1 MKPSG
6 WGGTVLVKTG
16 GDKLLLVI
24 LDGLGDQAQRALGG
38 KTPLQ
43 VARTSQL
50 DHLALLGGGG
60 SYHPGK
66 VGMAYFSDLT
76 FFMALGYAFEEF
88 PGRGVLGCYA
98 SQIPSL
104 DGVYLWASLASVEET
119 PSGLVLVERGKEISL
134 REWMEV
140 TEVLSSPWRGN
151 RVEVSF
157 HPVEKGVGVLQVIG
171 DVAPFVTDSDP
182 SHRGGPVCSIAPR
195 PGGGD
200 LSSLLAA
207 ELNLYLKVVTSDL
220 SLASFNKLRVQDGK
234 NPMNALLLQGAG
246 QDRRLPDLEERW
258 GITGLVVASDPLVLG
273 VGRKL
278 AMDVV
283 AVEEEHPRD
292 ELLAKFK
299 DVPEFL
305 ETYDLV
311 VIHTRAP
318 KLASHRHD
326 PWEKVRVIEEVD
338 SALYYL
344 LEKLVPR
351 EDILLTVW
359 GGASTSTDGPYLY
372 SGEPSPLIM
381 LGSRVRRGPSLRFDE
396 SSLAYGSLG
405 LLRGDEMMFS
415 LLSYTGRAPLE
426 GRYNSSPR

>member
-1 MKPSG
+1 
-6 WGGTVLVKTG
+6 VV
-16 GDKLLLVI
+16 
-24 LDGLGDQAQRALGG
+24 LDGLGDQAQKALGG

-43 VARTSQL
+43 VARTPQL

-60 SYHPGK
+60 SYHPGSI
-66 VGMAYFSDLT
+66 GMAYFSDLT
-76 FFMALGYAFEEF
+76 FFMALGYLLKEF

-98 SQIPSL
+98 AEIPSF
-104 DGVYLWASLASVEET
+104 DGVYLWASLACVEET
-119 PSGLVLVERGKEISL
+119 SSGLVLVERGKDLSDK
-134 REWMEV
+134 EWEEV
-140 TEVLSSPWRGN
+140 VDVLSSPWEGD
-151 RVEVSF
+151 RVNISF
-157 HPVEKGVGVLQVIG
+157 YPVERGVGILQVVG
-171 DVAPFVTDSDP
+171 DVDPFVTDSDP
-182 SHRGGPVCSIAPR
+182 SHRGGYVHSIAPR
-195 PGGGD
+195 MSGGD
-200 LSSLLAA
+200 LSGVLAA
-207 ELNLYLKVVTSDL
+207 ELNLYLEVVYANL
-220 SLASFNKLRVQDGK
+220 GRASFNKFRLQEGK

-246 QDRRLPDLEERW
+246 RDERLSGMEERW

-278 AMDVV
+278 DMDVV
-283 AVEEEHPRD
+283 AIDEEHPRD
-292 ELLAKFK
+292 ELLAKFREA
-299 DVPEFL
+299 PGFL
-305 ETYDLV
+305 ETHDLV

-338 SALYYL
+338 GALYYL

-351 EDILLTVW
+351 EDVLLTVW

-405 LLRGDEMMFS
+405 LLRGDELILS

-426 GRYNSSPR
+426 GRYTSAR